1 MRIYTYAVI
10 DSNSKISN
18 LINGLG
24 EVGVYNIPY
33 RDIGIVVSESEQI
46 QDITQ
51 EHILKHEEVVEKL
64 MESFTVLPVSFLTL
78 FKKEDDVLLMMQ
90 EYYSDFRENLD
101 RLRNKVEFGI
111 KIIWPGETIKNRIIE
126 ASKKFNADVTIQD
139 NSPGKSFAKERFE
152 KYKIDKEFAEEADRC
167 IALLDD
173 FFSRFAAEKKLEKL
187 KSDNLLLNAYYLVEK
202 EKQVDFKEAFERTR
216 STPGDLKFLLSGPWP
231 PYNFIV
237 LTKNAD
243 MFNRKPTNQN
253 LAGKNAL

>member
-10 DSNSKISN
+10 DSNSKITAP
-18 LINGLG
+18 INGLE

-33 RDIGIVVSESEQI
+33 RDIGIVVSEGEQI

-78 FKKEDDVLLMMQ
+78 FKKKDDALLMMQ
-90 EYYSDFRENLD
+90 EHYSDFRKNLD

-111 KIIWPGETIKNRIIE
+111 KILWPGDTIKNRVIE
-126 ASKKFNADVTIQD
+126 ASKKFNANVAIADS
-139 NSPGKSFAKERFE
+139 SPGKSFAMPKLE

-173 FFSRFAAEKKLEKL
+173 FFSRFVTEKKL
-187 KSDNLLLNAYYLVEK
+187 
-202 EKQVDFKEAFERTR
+202 
-216 STPGDLKFLLSGPWP
+216 
-231 PYNFIV
+231 
-237 LTKNAD
+237 
-243 MFNRKPTNQN
+243 
-253 LAGKNAL
+253 